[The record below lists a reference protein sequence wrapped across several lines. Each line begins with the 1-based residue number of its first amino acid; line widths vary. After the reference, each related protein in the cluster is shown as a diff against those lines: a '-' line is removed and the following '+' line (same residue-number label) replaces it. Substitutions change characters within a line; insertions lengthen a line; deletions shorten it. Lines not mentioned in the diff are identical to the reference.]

1 MTDGK
6 RWSSQRNFTVK
17 HLKNFGFGKKDLEI
31 VIQREALSL
40 VNHLVASSSK
50 EVEVSMSIFA
60 VPVLNVLWE
69 MVAGHSFKR
78 EDVEVQKILKM
89 MNWVFTSK
97 VFGIAMMMPWVRFIF
112 PSFTGYNKRLD
123 TLKAMQEAF
132 REEIRRHKEDIDYD
146 NPRDLIDSYLIEMK
160 EGKEK
165 EFHEEQLIMIGLD
178 LMGAGADTTSATLLW
193 VFLFLS
199 LNPLVQQRCHQEA
212 TECLGET
219 TMSLADLPS
228 LNYCQAT
235 IAEVQRLSKVAISS
249 LQHRVTKDVVLPTGH
264 LLPEGT
270 IAMTNISRFMSDPL
284 LWDSPDR
291 FNPERFLDNEGQFSR
306 PDYFVPLGHGRR
318 VCMGE
323 PLAKA
328 ELAIFFV
335 TIVQRLQITSIPG
348 EEADPQNYSM
358 GITRVP
364 NPFKVVVTERKS

>member
-1 MTDGK
+1 
-6 RWSSQRNFTVK
+6 
-17 HLKNFGFGKKDLEI
+17 
-31 VIQREALSL
+31 LSL
-40 VNHLVASSSK
+40 VNHLVASPSK

-199 LNPLVQQRCHQEA
+199 LNPLVQERCHQEA
-212 TECLGET
+212 TESLGET
-219 TMSLADLPS
+219 SMSLADLPS

-235 IAEVQRLSKVAISS
+235 IAEVQRLSKVAVSS

-284 LWDSPDR
+284 LWDSPDQ
-291 FNPERFLDNEGQFSR
+291 FNPERFLDKEGTFSR

-348 EEADPQNYSM
+348 EEADPKNYSM

-364 NPFKVVVTERKS
+364 NPFRVIVTERKS